1 MNLKEHMELEFN
13 LSKEEGLEQGRGQ
26 INALNQILLD
36 LGRFDDLKRATTDK
50 EFQEKLIKE
59 LVH

>member
-1 MNLKEHMELEFN
+1 MELEFN
-13 LSKEEGLEQGRGQ
+13 LGKEEGLEQGRGQ

-36 LGRFDDLKRATTDK
+36 LVRFDDLKRATTDK